1 MATREQRL
9 ISSRIEATDDDIALF
24 VARLDKFLGSNLRRL
39 LKDLETGKA
48 SAVQAASIL
57 GSLQSAL
64 EQAGLTDEL
73 QQIRRMYHKQLD
85 RVALGF
91 SEVADPDGI
100 FSVADNKWIEQI
112 INFDERLIANKVY
125 QITDSLSS
133 SVMRQVITGARLD
146 TSALIEDF
154 GGTLA
159 NQITAEMNT
168 ATSGFYRSVTQAKA
182 KEFNVEYFVYAG
194 PSKDNVIRKFCEARV
209 NKIYTRAQ
217 IAKWDNGTKLPA
229 DVYGGGYNCRHDLVP
244 MSKERAEQRV
254 KEGVY
259 SWG

>member
-85 RVALGF
+85 RVAQGF
-91 SEVADPDGI
+91 SEVADPDAI
-100 FSVADNKWIEQI
+100 FSRADNKWLEQM
-112 INFDERLIANKVY
+112 INFDEGLIANKVY
-125 QITDSLSS
+125 QVTDSLSS
-133 SVMRQVITGARLD
+133 TLMRQVITGARFD
-146 TSALIEDF
+146 TNALVDDF

-182 KEFNVEYFVYAG
+182 KELDVEYFVYVG
-194 PSKDNVIRKFCEARV
+194 PLDGITRPFCKSRV

-229 DVYGGGYNCRHDLVP
+229 DIYGGGYNCRHDLVP

>member
-85 RVALGF
+85 RVAQGF
-91 SEVADPDGI
+91 SEVADPDAI
-100 FSVADNKWIEQI
+100 FSQADNKWLEQM
-112 INFDERLIANKVY
+112 INFDEGLIANKVY
-125 QITDSLSS
+125 QVTDSLSS
-133 SVMRQVITGARLD
+133 TLMRQVITGARFD

-182 KEFNVEYFVYAG
+182 KELDVEYFVYVG
-194 PSKDNVIRKFCEARV
+194 PLDGITRPFCKSRV